1 MAGGESGGL
10 LVETWEG
17 IRMADKWTQ
26 ELERASTQL
35 WKENMDITCVSIYL
49 YFYPYLSIYPERKRM
64 TQVVECLPSKL
75 EAQNS
80 NTCPTKIIS
89 KYTFVEKV
97 AWLKCRTP
105 A

>member
-1 MAGGESGGL
+1 MG
-10 LVETWEG
+10 
-17 IRMADKWTQ
+17 RDKDGRQMDTRVRKSIHSA
-26 ELERASTQL
+26 LER
-35 WKENMDITCVSIYL
+35 KYGYNICIYISIFL
-49 YFYPYLSIYPERKRM
+49 SISIYLSIYPERERM